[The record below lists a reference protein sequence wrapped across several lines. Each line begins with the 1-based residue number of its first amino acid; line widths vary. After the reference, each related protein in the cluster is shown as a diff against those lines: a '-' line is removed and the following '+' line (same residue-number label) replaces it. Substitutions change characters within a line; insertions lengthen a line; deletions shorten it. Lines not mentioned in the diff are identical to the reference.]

1 MDFVFTPEHEALRA
15 ATRDLLAR
23 HSPEQAV
30 RAAMEADSGYDP
42 ELWRRMTEVGLQ
54 GLAVPEEFG
63 GAGGGIVELAVVMEE
78 MGRALYCG
86 PFLSS
91 AVMAATALAAVDDP
105 VARKY
110 LPDICGGSLLAT
122 VADVG
127 LLAGDGQSPAVVADG
142 DRTARLDG
150 RVGYV
155 PDGHIADLLAVTA
168 LDEGRHGLYL
178 VDRRSA
184 GVTATLLPTMDLTR
198 KMAAVEFSGAEAQ
211 RLGTPEDAG
220 PVLARVRHL
229 AAIALAAEQAGGAQ
243 RMMELAVAYAKT
255 RVQFGRTIGSFQAVK
270 HRCAEMAVDVEAAR
284 SAAYHAIATAA
295 DEPGG
300 NALAIAASI
309 AHSYCSEA
317 FTRVTAD
324 CIQVHGGIG
333 FTWEH
338 SAHLYYR
345 RAKSS
350 ELLFGSPATHRRALA
365 ALLLLASLRARPG
378 LLPGFVLVHPGL
390 PLQAEDTLPDNGA
403 LDVVGAASDRHGRR
417 GQELGIPR
425 SIAQQAIETQR
436 VLDQLGPLLEHGRR
450 PQLPRGSLGAWL
462 VAALDA
468 RRRAR
473 LHHPDDAL
481 VNVHP
486 HRAVTEDLVA
496 QRSAR
501 RQLGQPLGRVG
512 DRGRD
517 ASVVLQAGA
526 LVRQDCHSDAP
537 AIPDRPDPVGV
548 ADPDVFEEHLA
559 EVLVTVHLPQRPDRD
574 PGSVHPDGEH
584 RQALVLGHGR
594 IRPRQQEPPG
604 RVRGPARPDL
614 LAGQQ
619 PASVVATGPGRD
631 VGEIRAGG
639 GLGKHLAPDLR
650 AVGDRAQPAALL
662 LLRAVHE

>member
-1 MDFVFTPEHEALRA
+1 MDLVLTPEHAALGA
-15 ATRDLLAR
+15 ATRDLLTR

-30 RAAMEADSGYDP
+30 RAAIEADSGYDP
-42 ELWRRMTEVGLQ
+42 ELWRRMAEVGLQ

-63 GAGGGIVELAVVMEE
+63 GAGGGIVELSVVMEE

-91 AVMAATALAAVDDP
+91 AVIAATTLAAFDDP

-110 LPDICGGSLLAT
+110 LPDICDGSLLAT

-127 LLAGDGQSPAVVADG
+127 LLGGDERSRTVAVGG
-142 DRTARLDG
+142 DRTARLNG

-155 PDGHIADLLAVTA
+155 LDGHVADLFVVMA
-168 LDEGRHGLYL
+168 LDEGRPGLYL
-178 VDRRSA
+178 VDARSA
-184 GVTATLLPTMDLTR
+184 GITVTLLPTMDLTR

-211 RLGTPEDAG
+211 RLGTPGDAG
-220 PVLARVRHL
+220 PVLDRVRHL
-229 AAIALAAEQAGGAQ
+229 AAIALAAEQVGGAQ

-284 SAAYHAIATAA
+284 SAAYHAIATAVG
-295 DEPGG
+295 EPAG

-317 FTRVTAD
+317 YTRVAAD

-338 SAHLYYR
+338 PAHLYYR

-350 ELLFGSPATHRRALA
+350 ELLFGSPAAQRRELA
-365 ALLLLASLRARPG
+365 ARLNLSPGRASLRARPG
-378 LLPGFVLVHPGL
+378 LLPGLVLVRPGL
-390 PLQAEDTLPDNGA
+390 PLQAEDTLPDDRA
-403 LDVVGAASDRHGRR
+403 LDLVGAAPDRHRRR
-417 GQELGIPR
+417 GEEFDVPR
-425 SIAQQAIETQR
+425 SVAQQAVETQSI
-436 VLDQLGPLLEHGRR
+436 LDQLGPPLEHGPR
-450 PQLPRGSLGAWL
+450 PQLLPGSLGAWL
-462 VAALDA
+462 VAGLDA

-481 VNVHP
+481 VDVDP
-486 HRAVTEDLVA
+486 HRAVAEHLVA

-512 DRGRD
+512 DRRRG
-517 ASVVLQAGA
+517 AGVVLQAGA
-526 LVRQDCHSDAP
+526 LVRQRRHGDPP
-537 AIPDRPDPVGV
+537 AVSHRPDPVGV
-548 ADPDVFEEHLA
+548 PDPHVLEEHLA
-559 EVLVTVHLPQRPDRD
+559 EVLVTVHLPQRADRD

-584 RQALVLGHGR
+584 GQALVLRHGR
-594 IRPRQQEPPG
+594 VRPRQQEPPG

-614 LAGQQ
+614 LPGQQ
-619 PASVVATGPGRD
+619 PAGVVAAGPGRD
-631 VGEIRAGG
+631 VGEI
-639 GLGKHLAPDLR
+639 
-650 AVGDRAQPAALL
+650 
-662 LLRAVHE
+662 